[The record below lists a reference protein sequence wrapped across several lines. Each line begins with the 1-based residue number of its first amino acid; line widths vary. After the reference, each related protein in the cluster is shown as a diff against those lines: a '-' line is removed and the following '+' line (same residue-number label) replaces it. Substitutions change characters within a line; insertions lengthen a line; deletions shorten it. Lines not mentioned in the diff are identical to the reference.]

1 MNLKWSTN
9 LFVMVYKFALIPYVK
24 YTDCGVHLTL
34 LRTCGVSY
42 AIKIMK
48 KFSTLS
54 AKFIVKGQQ

>member
-1 MNLKWSTN
+1 MNSKWSTN
-9 LFVMVYKFALIPYVK
+9 LFVMVYEFALIPYVK

-34 LRTCGVSY
+34 LRICGVSY

-54 AKFIVKGQQ
+54 AKFIIKGQQ